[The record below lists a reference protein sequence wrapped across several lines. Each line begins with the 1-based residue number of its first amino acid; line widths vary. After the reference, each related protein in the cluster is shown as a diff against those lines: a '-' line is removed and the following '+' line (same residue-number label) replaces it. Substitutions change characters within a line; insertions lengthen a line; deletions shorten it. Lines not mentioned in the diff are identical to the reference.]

1 MQEWKKNS
9 RMWKRNVSTSPTD
22 RKRYTHTHTHTHT
35 HTSFPG
41 GSDGKESACNVGDLS
56 SMPVL
61 GRSPGEGQG
70 YPSSI
75 VAWRIPW
82 TEEPSGLWSIGLQE
96 LDTSEWLTF
105 HLSYIYIKV
114 KQIHQK
120 KKKNKHSH
128 VGINQQGFPICD
140 DEAVK
145 PHHLVIFITGPCGF
159 DPLFTVGSW

>member
-1 MQEWKKNS
+1 MFLLAPQIGKG
-9 RMWKRNVSTSPTD
+9 
-22 RKRYTHTHTHTHT
+22 THTHTHT

-120 KKKNKHSH
+120 KKKQAQPCRNQPAGFSYLWWWGCETSPSGHIHYWPMWLWPSIHSWL
-128 VGINQQGFPICD
+128 
-140 DEAVK
+140 
-145 PHHLVIFITGPCGF
+145 LVTERKNG
-159 DPLFTVGSW
+159 V